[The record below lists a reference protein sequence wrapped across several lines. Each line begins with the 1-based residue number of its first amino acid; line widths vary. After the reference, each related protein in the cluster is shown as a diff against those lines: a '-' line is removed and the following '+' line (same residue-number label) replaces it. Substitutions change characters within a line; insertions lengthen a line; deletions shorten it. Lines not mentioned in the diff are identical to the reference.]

1 METINSALRRHY
13 LNAYNWGKFFIT
25 LTKSF
30 LSLFYPKLCVI
41 CGEPLVEGEDFF
53 CLHCFLNLPKTNYH
67 LTKDNLAFDRFLG
80 KVPIEKAAS
89 YLYYNKAGMGQ
100 KLVAEIKYRGNIYL
114 GKWLGQYVAKD
125 FQKSGF
131 FEGIDY
137 LIPVPLHP
145 QKYKKRGF
153 NQSEIIAQGITD
165 VSHIPL
171 ETRNLYRTKANTSQ
185 TRKGVYER
193 WLNTTGNF
201 KIKDKQLF
209 AGKHVLLIDDVLTT
223 GSTLE
228 ACIICLLETPGIKI
242 SLLTIAIA

>member
-1 METINSALRRHY
+1 MEIANSVLQKLYQDTCNFRKI
-13 LNAYNWGKFFIT
+13 LTT

-30 LSLFYPKLCVI
+30 LSLFYPKLCVT
-41 CGEPLVEGEDFF
+41 CGEPLVEGEGFF

-67 LTKDNLAFDRFLG
+67 LTQDNLALDRFLG
-80 KVPIEKAAS
+80 KVPVEKAAS
-89 YLYYNKAGMGQ
+89 FLYYNKAGMGQ

-114 GKWLGQYVAKD
+114 GKWFGQYMAKD
-125 FQKSGF
+125 FQRSGF

-137 LIPVPLHP
+137 LVPVPLHP

-165 VSHIPL
+165 ITHTPL
-171 ETRNLYRTKANTSQ
+171 ETRNLYRTKANVSQ
-185 TRKGVYER
+185 TRKGVYDR
-193 WLNTTGNF
+193 WLNTAGNF

-228 ACIICLLETPGIKI
+228 ACIICLLETSDIKI